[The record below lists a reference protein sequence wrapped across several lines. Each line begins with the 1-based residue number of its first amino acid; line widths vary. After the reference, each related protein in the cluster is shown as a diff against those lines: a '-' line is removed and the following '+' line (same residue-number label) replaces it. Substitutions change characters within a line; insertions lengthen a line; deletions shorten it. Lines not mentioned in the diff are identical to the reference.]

1 MNTTTN
7 LLMGIDLRYITTN
20 RARLPLDKRGSAP
33 AVPGRNHRV
42 SEPKKRCFA
51 ESISAS
57 CV

>member
-1 MNTTTN
+1 
-7 LLMGIDLRYITTN
+7 MGIDLRYITTN

-42 SEPKKRCFA
+42 TEPKKRCFA